1 MTEEEDELK
10 TEVRGGVGCILLN
23 RHSDQILPSM
33 QPFSFSLPGIL
44 IIFRHKCNLSN
55 FHCQAKE
62 AELPESG
69 NDPKDDKN
77 Y

>member
-1 MTEEEDELK
+1 
-10 TEVRGGVGCILLN
+10 
-23 RHSDQILPSM
+23 M

-44 IIFRHKCNLSN
+44 IRFCHKCKIFNL
-55 FHCQAKE
+55 HCQAKE

-77 Y
+77 SERVEPEEQWGPSGRCEGGR